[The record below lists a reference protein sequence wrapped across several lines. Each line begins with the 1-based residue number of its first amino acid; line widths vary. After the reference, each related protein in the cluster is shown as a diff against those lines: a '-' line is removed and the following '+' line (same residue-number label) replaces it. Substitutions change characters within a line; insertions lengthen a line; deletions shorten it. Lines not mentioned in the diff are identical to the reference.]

1 MNGMPASIVGI
12 TSLVNATG
20 HSHAVVA
27 DHVNADI
34 RALREDVRE
43 AIVAIYCDHDE
54 QAARRVE
61 HARWLLREGASEGTA
76 SSLHIEEAA
85 HHLRLHHP
93 WEALSALRQA
103 GDALLSAQLVRH
115 SDR

>member
-12 TSLVNATG
+12 TSLVHATG
-20 HSHAVVA
+20 HAHTAVA
-27 DHVNADI
+27 SPISADI
-34 RALREDVRE
+34 RALRDEVRE

-103 GDALLSAQLVRH
+103 SDSLLMVALEPNTRN
-115 SDR
+115 